1 MAIPSGTYAVQ
12 AQDESMDVYYKT
24 LAKRGEPV
32 HSGDNKP
39 IDLIIK
45 HLHDNIYRFDAPD
58 STIDRSNRPLI
69 VGVDSDLPMVRLIKE
84 GGTEN
89 IQEWAIE
96 PADDGWFRIRPP
108 QSSDDRC
115 WTTSEKGQPIYLK
128 PSEDK
133 SAKQLWKFTP
143 AD

>member
-24 LAKRGEPV
+24 LAKKDEPV
-32 HSGDNKP
+32 HSGPNKP
-39 IDLIIK
+39 IGLIIK
-45 HLHDNIYRFDAPD
+45 NLHDNIYRFDAPD
-58 STIDRSNRPLI
+58 STIDRNYRPLI
-69 VGVDSDLPMVRLIKE
+69 VGVDSGPPMIRLIKE
-84 GGTEN
+84 GVTGN
-89 IQEWAIE
+89 IEEWVIE
-96 PADDGWFRIRPP
+96 PADDGWFRIRSP
-108 QSSDDRC
+108 QNSDDRC